1 MGHILLNVSGIGIH
15 TKIYTTNNELTG
27 QIYLVREELKTSRN
41 GHEFLMEQ
49 IAVHIGYEPN
59 VAAHLLD
66 TDGKKKGITGLLDTG
81 AVVSGMLIK
90 TWYRISFT
98 RNDLI
103 PTNLG
108 LAAANRRAI
117 YVAGKTPIL
126 VLQMGGSNLW
136 MSFLVVE
143 NLEDSDQFNLGRDVV
158 TSFDEKI
165 DLINGLIRIRNLEV
179 TMLSDQ

>member
-1 MGHILLNVSGIGIH
+1 
-15 TKIYTTNNELTG
+15 
-27 QIYLVREELKTSRN
+27 
-41 GHEFLMEQ
+41 MEQ

-103 PTNLG
+103 PTNLR
-108 LAAANRRAI
+108 LAAANIRAI

-165 DLINGLIRIRNLEV
+165 DLINGLIRIRNPEV
-179 TMLSDQ
+179 TMLRIINWIVLNEDKIPIFVDRKEKLKTRQSVEAVFWDEK